1 MKINKPNYV
10 PKPKTPKRL
19 NPSIRMDLIDPSDF
33 IKYNFTHSCEHCS
46 HFNNVDE
53 NCTLNY
59 YSKHHRLENN
69 LKSYDLS
76 GRMAL
81 CRFLEID

>member
-1 MKINKPNYV
+1 MRRKNPNHV
-10 PKPKTPKRL
+10 QKEKTPKKL
-19 NPSIRMDLIDPSDF
+19 KQSIRMDLIDPADF
-33 IKYNFTHSCEHCS
+33 MKFNFTHSCEHCT
-46 HFNNVDE
+46 HFNNSAE
-53 NCTLNY
+53 NCSLGYFST
-59 YSKHHRLENN
+59 HHRLQNN